1 MSESPI
7 YTSRSTAKRLWHE
20 YRIYDDRVELD
31 TGLGTMTVPFEH
43 VERVEVSPPHLT
55 AEALRLHFHPFLP
68 ALKLDWA
75 DFTQHVFLD
84 RDTGLLRRV
93 EFTPEDP
100 AAFKTALDAA
110 LERWRRNTGKSDR

>member
-1 MSESPI
+1 MSEPAV
-7 YTSRSTAKRLWHE
+7 YTSRSTAKSLWHE

-31 TGLGTMTVPFEH
+31 TAWGTMTVPFEQIQ
-43 VERVEVSPPHLT
+43 RTEVSPPHLT
-55 AEALRLHFHPFLP
+55 AEGLRLHFHPFLP

-93 EFTPEDP
+93 EFTPENP
-100 AAFKTALDAA
+100 AEFKGALDAA
-110 LERWRRNTGKSDR
+110 LDRWRRSTGGAE